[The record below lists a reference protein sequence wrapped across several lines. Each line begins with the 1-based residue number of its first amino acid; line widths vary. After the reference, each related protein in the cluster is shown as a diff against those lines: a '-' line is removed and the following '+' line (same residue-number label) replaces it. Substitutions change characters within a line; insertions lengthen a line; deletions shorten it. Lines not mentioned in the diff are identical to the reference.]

1 MQKNKILNL
10 IILFILFLGI
20 MFNPV
25 TINAD
30 SGFDSS
36 YDSGSSSF
44 DSSSSDGDGG
54 GSIHLFIAFGAF
66 LIFEGLNKITKNK
79 LISGIII
86 FPSYFFLIL
95 LIFGLIN
102 TIISII
108 MLIFLLCGENK
119 VAKKKFD
126 KLPKTLSNEEIF
138 ALDANLNLEE
148 FKTTAFNIYKD
159 IQIAW
164 MNFDLDSIK
173 NLISDEI
180 YNMYTMQLDTLKI
193 KGQQNIMSDIELH
206 EFYITN
212 ITFENNVETIETIMT
227 VECYDYIVDNN
238 KKVIRGNKNNK
249 MIYTYNITFTKYTI
263 DKVIKYCPN
272 CGAEIDINS
281 TGKCDYCASTIINK
295 EAKWVMT
302 KKQMLNQRRK

>member
-1 MQKNKILNL
+1 MQKNKFLHL

-20 MFNPV
+20 MFNPI

-54 GSIHLFIAFGAF
+54 GSIHLFIAFGA
-66 LIFEGLNKITKNK
+66 LLLFEGLNKITKNK

-108 MLIFLLCGENK
+108 MLIFLLCGETK
-119 VAKKKFD
+119 VVKKKTD
-126 KLPKTLSNEEIF
+126 NLPKALSDEEISV
-138 ALDANLNLEE
+138 LDTNLDLEE

-159 IQIAW
+159 VQNAW
-164 MNFDLDSIK
+164 MNFDLESIK
-173 NLISDEI
+173 NLVSDEI

-193 KGQQNIMSDIELH
+193 KGQQNIKSDIELH

-238 KKVIRGNKNNK
+238 NKVIRGNKYNK
-249 MIYTYNITFTKYTI
+249 MIYTYKITFTKHTT
-263 DKVIKYCPN
+263 DKAIKYCPN
-272 CGAEIDINS
+272 CGAKVDINS

-295 EAKWVMT
+295 ETKWIMT